1 METFALLLLT
11 PMAIVLLAGMRRV
24 PEDTACTVHRFGRY
38 ARTLTPGLR
47 WTIPFVE
54 HIAHRVRLV
63 GHEVSLSQQPATDAT
78 AQGAVY
84 YQILEPQR
92 AGDAL
97 DEVDALVQREAR
109 EGLATLLLGVAANDS
124 VMLASQL
131 KTELNQRLAALGL
144 RVTRC
149 KLELTEAA

>member
-1 METFALLLLT
+1 MTRATDRLT
-11 PMAIVLLAGMRRV
+11 PSWQ
-24 PEDTACTVHRFGRY
+24 
-38 ARTLTPGLR
+38 
-47 WTIPFVE
+47 WTITTAASLDPSAPSTKATTSGKCLSRFSE
-54 HIAHRVRLV
+54 GESNTRSRLT
-63 GHEVSLSQQPATDAT
+63 SATDAA

-109 EGLATLLLGVAANDS
+109 EGLATLLLSVAANDS
-124 VMLASQL
+124 AMLASQL